1 MTDRVTLKR
10 GEGVTVLLLDD
21 DGTYKA
27 LRVAFDELINRPVIS
42 FESTVK
48 APLTVVLNGK
58 RVLPADIAKAAPSG
72 EGAA

>member
-58 RVLPADIAKAAPSG
+58 RVLPADIAKAAPSE
-72 EGAA
+72 EGAV